1 MIENFFKKYISN
13 LLILFTLVSCS
24 EDKIENIEEVYN
36 PTCDG
41 LSYLSRPIPVDSDN
55 THDYYEY
62 AWQADPKICINVY
75 DVSLLGGRE
84 KKVQAS
90 MDWVKINLPNI
101 IPINV
106 FYIDQ
111 FNASQDAKIQFDTD
125 FCNLIREGSEV
136 EDCIKESTGSWGDRS
151 YGGGVYNTYLHNGA
165 DLMIYDD
172 AFPSSESDETED
184 TGIRY
189 LMHEYF
195 HTFQTSHFFFFEERN
210 QFGINKENFQT
221 GKKLPFL
228 PVWMGEGAA
237 DFASLTLMAKQ
248 DLDFDHYKRAVQ
260 FLDEARTSVSASN
273 SISLKDFESENY
285 RVGGEFYA
293 YGGGFMAYVYLW
305 HLNENNFKKIIKD
318 FYTIFSEKEKL
329 NPGNGWKDAF
339 EESFNISL
347 ENFYLEFDAFMLQD
361 RDSQLSIIKS
371 SDAWKNASWN

>member
-1 MIENFFKKYISN
+1 
-13 LLILFTLVSCS
+13 
-24 EDKIENIEEVYN
+24 
-36 PTCDG
+36 
-41 LSYLSRPIPVDSDN
+41 
-55 THDYYEY
+55 
-62 AWQADPKICINVY
+62 
-75 DVSLLGGRE
+75 
-84 KKVQAS
+84 
-90 MDWVKINLPNI
+90 
-101 IPINV
+101 
-106 FYIDQ
+106 
-111 FNASQDAKIQFDTD
+111 
-125 FCNLIREGSEV
+125 
-136 EDCIKESTGSWGDRS
+136 
-151 YGGGVYNTYLHNGA
+151 
-165 DLMIYDD
+165 MIYDD
-172 AFPSSESDETED
+172 AFPSSGSDETED

-329 NPGNGWKDAF
+329 NPGNGWRYAF

-347 ENFYLEFDAFMLQD
+347 EDFYLEFDSFMLQD

-371 SDAWKNASWN
+371 SDAWENASWN

>member
-1 MIENFFKKYISN
+1 MIKNFFKKYKSN
-13 LLILFTLVSCS
+13 LLILFALVSCS
-24 EDKIENIEEVYN
+24 KDEIENIEEVYN
-36 PTCDG
+36 SNCSG
-41 LSYLSRPIPVDSDN
+41 LSYLTRPNPVDSDN

-75 DVSLLGGRE
+75 DVSILGGRE

-90 MDWVKINLPNI
+90 MDWVKLNLPNI
-101 IPINV
+101 VPINV

-111 FNASQDAKIQFDTD
+111 FNASQDAKTKFDTD
-125 FCNLIREGSEV
+125 FCNLIREGNEV
-136 EDCIKESTGSWGDRS
+136 EDCIKESAESWGERS

-172 AFPSSESDETED
+172 AFTSIGSSETED

-221 GKKLPFL
+221 GKPLPFI
-228 PVWMGEGAA
+228 PIWMVEGAA
-237 DFASLTLMAKQ
+237 DFASLPLMAKQ
-248 DLDFDHYKRAVQ
+248 DLDFDHYKYAVS
-260 FLDEARTSVSASN
+260 FLDEARRSVSASN

-285 RVGGEFYA
+285 RVGDEFYA

-305 HLNENNFKKIIKD
+305 HMNENNFKKIIKD

-339 EESFNISL
+339 EESFNISV
-347 ENFYLEFDAFMLQD
+347 EDFYKEFDAFMLQD
-361 RDSQLSIIKS
+361 RDSQISIIKS
-371 SDAWKNASWN
+371 TNAWESALWD

>member
-24 EDKIENIEEVYN
+24 EDKIENIEEIYN

-136 EDCIKESTGSWGDRS
+136 EDCINESIESWGDRS

-189 LMHEYF
+189 LTVSYTH
-195 HTFQTSHFFFFEERN
+195 
-210 QFGINKENFQT
+210 
-221 GKKLPFL
+221 
-228 PVWMGEGAA
+228 
-237 DFASLTLMAKQ
+237 LTLP
-248 DLDFDHYKRAVQ
+248 
-260 FLDEARTSVSASN
+260 
-273 SISLKDFESENY
+273 
-285 RVGGEFYA
+285 
-293 YGGGFMAYVYLW
+293 
-305 HLNENNFKKIIKD
+305 
-318 FYTIFSEKEKL
+318 TIL
-329 NPGNGWKDAF
+329 
-339 EESFNISL
+339 L
-347 ENFYLEFDAFMLQD
+347 V
-361 RDSQLSIIKS
+361 
-371 SDAWKNASWN
+371 

>member
-1 MIENFFKKYISN
+1 MKNFFKKYKSN
-13 LLILFTLVSCS
+13 LLILFALVSCS
-24 EDKIENIEEVYN
+24 KDKIENIEEVYN
-36 PTCDG
+36 FTCSG
-41 LSYLSRPIPVDSDN
+41 LSYLTRPNPVDSDN

-75 DVSLLGGRE
+75 DVSILGGRE

-90 MDWVKINLPNI
+90 MDWVKLNLPNI
-101 IPINV
+101 VPINV

-111 FNASQDAKIQFDTD
+111 FNASQDAKTQFDTD
-125 FCNLIREGSEV
+125 FCNLIREGNEV
-136 EDCIKESTGSWGDRS
+136 EDCIKESAESWGERS

-165 DLMIYDD
+165 DLMIYDV
-172 AFPSSESDETED
+172 AFTSIGSSETED

-210 QFGINKENFQT
+210 QLGINKENFQT
-221 GKKLPFL
+221 GKPLPFI
-228 PVWMGEGAA
+228 PIWMVEGAA
-237 DFASLTLMAKQ
+237 DFASLPLMAKQ
-248 DLDFDHYKRAVQ
+248 DLDFDHYKYAVS
-260 FLDEARTSVSASN
+260 FLDEARRSVSASN

-285 RVGGEFYA
+285 RVGDEFYA

-305 HLNENNFKKIIKD
+305 HMNENNFKKIIKD

-339 EESFNISL
+339 EESFNISV
-347 ENFYLEFDAFMLQD
+347 EDFYKEFDAFMLQD
-361 RDSQLSIIKS
+361 RDSQISIIKS
-371 SDAWKNASWN
+371 TDAWENASWN